1 MEHTVLKDVSTGK
14 LIIVDDIHEWADELQ
29 SGEYE
34 YLWTTSTDTVQ
45 ELTFQLTHHYIDMDS
60 CRWQTQTLAFSK
72 SIETLKAKAVERKDI
87 WDQQWQYNN
96 GAFELTINDEEK
108 YIITPITLI

>member
-14 LIIVDDIHEWADELQ
+14 LIIVDDICEWADELQ

-34 YLWTTSTDTVQ
+34 YLWTTSTDTIQ
-45 ELTFQLTHHYIDMDS
+45 ELTFQLTHHYIDEDS
-60 CRWQTQTLAFSK
+60 GRWQTQTLAFSK
-72 SIETLKAKAVERKDI
+72 SIETLQAKAVEHKDI

-108 YIITPITLI
+108 YIIAPITLI

>member
-14 LIIVDDIHEWADELQ
+14 LIIVDDICEWADELQ

-34 YLWTTSTDTVQ
+34 YLWTTSTDTIR
-45 ELTFQLTHHYIDMDS
+45 ELTYHYIDMDS
-60 CRWQTQTLAFSK
+60 CKWQTQTLAFSK
-72 SIETLKAKAVERKDI
+72 SIETLQAKAVERKDI

-96 GAFELTINDEEK
+96 GTFELTINDEEK
-108 YIITPITLI
+108 YIIAPITLI

>member
-1 MEHTVLKDVSTGK
+1 MEQTVLKDVSTGK
-14 LIIVDDIHEWADELQ
+14 LIIVDDICEWADELQ
-29 SGEYE
+29 IGKYE

-45 ELTFQLTHHYIDMDS
+45 ELTHHYIDMDS
-60 CRWQTQTLAFSK
+60 YRWQAQTLAFSK
-72 SIETLKAKAVERKDI
+72 SVETLQAKAVERKDI